1 MGINVRAVRTK
12 KDLKT
17 FIKLPWKIYK
27 DDPYWVPPL
36 IADQMKILNKDK
48 GTFFQF
54 GEAEL
59 FLAFDGS
66 EPVGRITAHIDF
78 QYEKYRDDR
87 TCRFGFFECI
97 NDQAVADALLARAT
111 EWGLAKGKKR
121 MEGPY
126 SFTLYD
132 ASGLLYQGFD
142 SMPVVLLTY
151 NPPYY
156 NDLLV
161 NAGFEK
167 AIDWFAFMVRDTV
180 QLRPSFARV
189 RDRILRQGIRIE
201 KIDMKNLDQA
211 VDYIGPIF
219 NEAWMENWGHVP
231 FTDGQLED
239 LKEELKYVVVPELT
253 YLAFIDD
260 KCVGFSLTA
269 KDANPALK
277 KANGRL
283 FPFGLIK
290 MLLEM
295 KKINRLR
302 TIAMGVLKE
311 YRHRGLDTLF
321 YINTIEEGVKMG
333 YTESECSIIVETN
346 QRMIGAL
353 EHLQA
358 ERYKTYRFYQKELS

>member
-1 MGINVRAVRTK
+1 MSIEIRPVETSK
-12 KDLKT
+12 ELKT
-17 FIKLPWKIYK
+17 FVKLPWKIYK
-27 DDPYWVPPL
+27 NNPYWAPPL
-36 IADQMKILNKDK
+36 IADQMKILNKEK

-59 FLAFDGS
+59 FLAYDGK
-66 EPVGRITAHIDF
+66 EPVGRITAHVDHH
-78 QYEKYRDDR
+78 YEKYRDDR
-87 TCRFGFFECI
+87 TGRFGFFECV
-97 NDQAVADALLARAT
+97 NDQSVADALFERAIDWVK
-111 EWGLAKGKKR
+111 EKGKKR
-121 MEGPY
+121 IEGPY

-132 ASGLLYQGFD
+132 TSGLLYKGFD
-142 SMPVVLLTY
+142 SMPVVLLPY
-151 NPPYY
+151 NPEYY
-156 NDLLV
+156 NDLLT

-167 AIDWFAFMVRDTV
+167 AIDWFAFMVRNTV
-180 QLRPSFARV
+180 ELKPSFMKIRE
-189 RDRILRQGIRIE
+189 RIMRQGVRIE
-201 KIDMKNLDQA
+201 KIDMKNLDKA
-211 VDYIGPIF
+211 VELIGPIF

-239 LKEELKYVVVPELT
+239 LKEELKYVVVPDLT
-253 YLAFIDD
+253 YLAFIND

-283 FPFGLIK
+283 FPFGLVK

-295 KKINRLR
+295 KKIKRLR

-321 YINTIEEGVKMG
+321 YLNTIEEGIKLG

-358 ERYKTYRFYQKELS
+358 ERYKTYRFYQKEL